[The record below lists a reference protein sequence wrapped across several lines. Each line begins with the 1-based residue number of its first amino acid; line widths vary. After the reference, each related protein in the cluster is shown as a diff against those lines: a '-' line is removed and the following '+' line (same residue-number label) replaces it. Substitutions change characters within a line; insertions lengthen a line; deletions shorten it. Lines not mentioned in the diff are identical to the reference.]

1 MKPLKERPWIG
12 TRRGKEREEDL
23 SRRGEY
29 RSTMRQQ
36 KEGRA
41 GVKSRG
47 WPEIGSD
54 GDILLTPYVPQGITG
69 TDDDYDELQT

>member
-1 MKPLKERPWIG
+1 
-12 TRRGKEREEDL
+12 
-23 SRRGEY
+23 
-29 RSTMRQQ
+29 MRQQ

-69 TDDDYDELQT
+69 IAAAAADDDDDDDCCENLISWKVELVSVYT

>member
-12 TRRGKEREEDL
+12 TRRGKGREGDL
-23 SRRGEY
+23 SRRGED

-36 KEGRA
+36 KRGRA

-54 GDILLTPYVPQGITG
+54 GDILLMPYIP
-69 TDDDYDELQT
+69 